1 MDTELIQKEE
11 EKLSTLSARLVHAIN
26 TLGITQAELAR
37 RIGIKPQA
45 IHYLCTSNSKKSSF
59 TYEIADALQINS
71 LWLGSG
77 EGSMQLKDNPDAQL
91 INSQKRTPILDW
103 KQIKQLAGEEK
114 EAGNI
119 LSSAKEWLL
128 TSSDIGENGFAFRLH
143 DKSIYPRFDQDTI
156 IIVNPKRSPKNKDFV
171 IVYLKETDDI
181 VFRQYEIDNTTI
193 LLKPVNVAMYKVIEK
208 HKDDLI
214 LGVMV
219 EARWQV

>member
-1 MDTELIQKEE
+1 
-11 EKLSTLSARLVHAIN
+11 
-26 TLGITQAELAR
+26 
-37 RIGIKPQA
+37 
-45 IHYLCTSNSKKSSF
+45 
-59 TYEIADALQINS
+59 
-71 LWLGSG
+71 
-77 EGSMQLKDNPDAQL
+77 MQLKDDPDAQL
-91 INSQKRTPILDW
+91 MNLQKRTPILDW
-103 KQIKQLAGEEK
+103 KQIKQLAGEGK
-114 EAGNI
+114 DYDNI

-156 IIVNPKRSPKNKDFV
+156 IIVNPKKSPKNKDFV

-208 HKDDLI
+208 QKNDLI